1 MSVVTYRPRR
11 VATPSLFN
19 DDFVRT
25 FFAPDALDTRR
36 STNFVPAVNV
46 KETETAYTLQF
57 AVPGRKKEDLK
68 VNVERNVLTVSYKS
82 ENTQEN
88 TTEAQN
94 VKTHVREFMQ
104 KSFSRSFQLPETV
117 NVEGIHGD
125 YTDGILTVTLPKTE
139 VTPAHTREI
148 SLA

>member
-1 MSVVTYRPRR
+1 MSLVTYRPRR

-25 FFAPDALDTRR
+25 FFAPDALDTLR

-94 VKTHVREFMQ
+94 VKTHVREFVH